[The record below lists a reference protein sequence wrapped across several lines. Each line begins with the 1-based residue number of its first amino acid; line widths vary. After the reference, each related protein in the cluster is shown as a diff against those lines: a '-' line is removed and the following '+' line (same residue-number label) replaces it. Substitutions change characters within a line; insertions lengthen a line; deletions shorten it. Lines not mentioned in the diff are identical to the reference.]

1 MTKLE
6 ELYNSINVLKKLGL
20 PLNDET
26 LEAVNHLEEE
36 LIKNEVI
43 PRLSESI
50 EPIITKIQRPLVLVI
65 DYMPN
70 EKLSVR
76 MTRKRVITDEVETKE
91 YPIAIKESTIDYS
104 LQDSERKR
112 VFAEKSP
119 KTGLIVKFPN
129 GKVINNRYAYETFI
143 ETIELIGV
151 ERVKKLNLKTQKHDL
166 ISKEESIY
174 DQHKTKEGYLI
185 ITHSSTKSKKDILER
200 ISNEYNLGLDIEIRK

>member
-76 MTRKRVITDEVETKE
+76 MTRKRVITDDIETKE

-129 GKVINNRYAYETFI
+129 GRVINNRFAYETFI
-143 ETIELIGV
+143 ETIELIGI
-151 ERVKKLNLKTQKHDL
+151 EKVKKMDLKILNHDL
-166 ISKEESIY
+166 ISKDESIY

-185 ITHSSTKSKKDILER
+185 ITHSSTKSKKDVLDK
-200 ISNEYNLGLDIEIRK
+200 ISKEYNLGLEIEIRN

>member
-129 GKVINNRYAYETFI
+129 GKVINNRFAYETFI

-151 ERVKKLNLKTQKHDL
+151 ERVKKLNLKILKHDL
-166 ISKEESIY
+166 ISKNESIY
-174 DQHKTKEGYLI
+174 MQHKTKEGYLI

-200 ISNEYNLGLDIEIRK
+200 ISNEYNLGLEIEIRE

>member
-6 ELYNSINVLKKLGL
+6 TLYQSINGLKELGL
-20 PLNDET
+20 SLNPEIIN
-26 LEAVNHLEEE
+26 EVNILEEE

-65 DYMPN
+65 DYVPN

-91 YPIAIKESTIDYS
+91 YPLVIKENLSDYPT
-104 LQDSERKR
+104 QDSERKR
-112 VFAEKSP
+112 EFTEKSP

-129 GKVINNRYAYETFI
+129 GKVVNNRFAYETFI

-151 ERVKKLNLKTQKHDL
+151 EKVKKLNLQILNHDL

-174 DQHKTKEGYLI
+174 AQHKTKEGYLI
-185 ITHSSTKSKKDILER
+185 ITHTSTKSKKQILER
-200 ISNEYNLGLDIEIRK
+200 ISKEYNLKLEIEIRD

>member
-6 ELYNSINVLKKLGL
+6 TLYQSINGLKELGL
-20 PLNDET
+20 SLNPEIIN
-26 LEAVNHLEEE
+26 EVNILEEE

-65 DYMPN
+65 DYVPN

-91 YPIAIKESTIDYS
+91 YPLVIKENLSDYPT
-104 LQDSERKR
+104 QDSERKR
-112 VFAEKSP
+112 EFAEKSP

-129 GKVINNRYAYETFI
+129 GKVVNNRFAYETFI

-151 ERVKKLNLKTQKHDL
+151 EKVKKLNLQILNHDL
-166 ISKEESIY
+166 ISKDESIY
-174 DQHKTKEGYLI
+174 AQHKTKEGYLI
-185 ITHSSTKSKKDILER
+185 ITHTSTKAKKQILER
-200 ISNEYNLGLDIEIRK
+200 ISKEYNLKLEIEIRD